1 MYQDLLS
8 SFEAVRAALGAVS
21 AQAGQ
26 AGALSGP
33 QRAHVLSLFQA
44 VSGAVAGARSAWIAA
59 DSRLRVPRDG
69 DKGPAEGIAGRD
81 GVGLPEARRQVRQAE
96 AVEVVSSFAEAV
108 AAGSRSEAH
117 LDALAGVL
125 AESSAKVRNEFGSP
139 LVQAEL
145 TDLAGRVDPGTF
157 RTKVRQKAAE
167 IDPPAVESRFEAQRR
182 GRHLHLSDTEMGT
195 RIQGCLDPS
204 AGVAL
209 RRALEL
215 TRQIPGEDR
224 TPGQAQADALEA
236 LARGALA
243 EKKGGVTGASV
254 RPHLTLVTDLDTYT
268 SIVDALC
275 EHETARLDVD
285 CVPKGDEHASAGA
298 STDTHAASVGGGSA
312 SAVACTEDLPDVDV
326 LGAALTGRT
335 PVVDEDGHVL
345 AATAVARTL
354 CDVGTAALVI
364 GPDGQPTDLG
374 REERLFTG
382 HQRRA
387 VILRD
392 QGCAFPGCETPAR
405 WSEVHHIRW
414 WARDDGET
422 SVDNGVVLCGR
433 HHHEV
438 HRADLTIRRLVN
450 PHRRPRSGRV
460 RATELQPA
468 RYEFRAPDGRIVGH
482 QRSHV
487 RPTLVAPPPVAGV
500 LHVAASGDEEADL
513 DGSWAPARAHAVG

>member
-8 SFEAVRAALGAVS
+8 SFEAVRAALGAVG

-26 AGALSGP
+26 AGVLSGP

-44 VSGAVAGARSAWIAA
+44 ASGAVAGARSAWIAA
-59 DSRLRVPRDG
+59 DSRLRIPRDG

-81 GVGLPEARRQVRQAE
+81 GIGLPEARRQVRQAE
-96 AVEVVSSFAEAV
+96 AVEVVPSFAEAV

-125 AESSAKVRNEFGSP
+125 AETSPKVRSEFGSP

-157 RTKVRQKAAE
+157 RTKLRQKAAE
-167 IDPPAVESRFEAQRR
+167 IDPPALESRFEAQRR
-182 GRHLHLSDTEMGT
+182 GRHLHLTDTEMGT

-254 RPHLTLVTDLDTYT
+254 RPHLTLVTDLSTYT
-268 SIVDALC
+268 SIAEALR
-275 EHETARLDVD
+275 EHETARHGAEAG
-285 CVPKGDEHASAGA
+285 GDDHDGTS
-298 STDTHAASVGGGSA
+298 H
-312 SAVACTEDLPDVDV
+312 VACTEDLPDVDV

-335 PVVDEDGHVL
+335 PVVDEDGNVL
-345 AATAVARTL
+345 AVTTVARTL
-354 CDVGTAALVI
+354 CDVDTAALVL

-392 QGCAFPGCETPAR
+392 HGCAFPGCETPAR

-422 SVDNGVVLCGR
+422 SIDNGVVLCGR

-438 HRADLTIRRLVN
+438 HRADLTIRRLVD
-450 PHRRPRSGRV
+450 PGRPPRSGRV
-460 RATELQPA
+460 KATELQPA

-482 QRSHV
+482 RRNEV
-487 RPTLVAPPPVAGV
+487 GRVAPAVSSLALGV
-500 LHVAASGDEEADL
+500 GQRDHGVVSSTHHDVRASVEGALVPLASGD
-513 DGSWAPARAHAVG
+513 R